1 MGKSG
6 FIFCGSWGQMV
17 FELEF
22 SLENCIYIFIYRF
35 LSVVF
40 ERKLNC
46 FKNFLV
52 QIWEKVQIG
61 VFKFSLYQNINIALQ
76 KYLPFPQFLTHKPE
90 IFCTRCLKKARKPES
105 GFAKARIGPGFR
117 AFLKKRSGFRA
128 GPRPGTALVC
138 ESDIPSVI

>member
-1 MGKSG
+1 
-6 FIFCGSWGQMV
+6 MV

-90 IFCTRCLKKARKPES
+90 IFHTRFLRKARKPES
-105 GFAKARIGPGFR
+105 GFAKARIGLSG
-117 AFLKKRSGFRA
+117 SGFSEKTVGLSGRA
-128 GPRPGTALVC
+128 
-138 ESDIPSVI
+138 